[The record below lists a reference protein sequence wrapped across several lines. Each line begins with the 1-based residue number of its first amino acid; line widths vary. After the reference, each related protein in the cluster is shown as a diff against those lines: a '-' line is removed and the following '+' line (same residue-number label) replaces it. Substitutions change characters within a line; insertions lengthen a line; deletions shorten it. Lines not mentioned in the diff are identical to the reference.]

1 MQSMHCMQS
10 MATGYSIA
18 QVAKECGV
26 SYRTIKRRVDEGL
39 IPAKRY
45 GPKTTRIDRTTLIRL
60 KQQGISG
67 LTAEQLAFL

>member
-1 MQSMHCMQS
+1 MRSS
-10 MATGYSIA
+10 YSIA
-18 QVAKECGV
+18 QVARECGV

-60 KQQGISG
+60 KQEG
-67 LTAEQLAFL
+67 LNGLASAQMALL